1 MINEYVHDH
10 IDFPYKFILDS
21 SKRDKTIYPD
31 SNNFRQILPFYLR
44 DISIAKVINYSI
56 PVVSEPVDSTN
67 NQFTMTRTIPG
78 AIEENSVVVVTID
91 RGEYTPEELATF
103 LTTYFA
109 DSTNFP
115 LSWPGAGLYTW
126 EADSDGRL
134 TVYYDNTDVTEFTI
148 TATSDVLGGESGVTY
163 TSSPGT
169 LPAAQYDALG
179 VQGSILAFPNYPNL
193 IGKDFVMFRFP
204 QFEDKM
210 LKRTNYDG
218 VGPVDIRYLSTG
230 GDMKLT
236 YIVLDKSI
244 DFEYI
249 DIRLE
254 NLDGT
259 PYNLK
264 GRDIKVVMEFE
275 KNIPKGLE
283 IRERGFISHLTNNSA
298 YTDLQKRLG

>member
-134 TVYYDNTDVTEFTI
+134 TVYYDNTDVTE
-148 TATSDVLGGESGVTY
+148 
-163 TSSPGT
+163 
-169 LPAAQYDALG
+169 
-179 VQGSILAFPNYPNL
+179 
-193 IGKDFVMFRFP
+193 
-204 QFEDKM
+204 
-210 LKRTNYDG
+210 
-218 VGPVDIRYLSTG
+218 
-230 GDMKLT
+230 
-236 YIVLDKSI
+236 
-244 DFEYI
+244 
-249 DIRLE
+249 
-254 NLDGT
+254 
-259 PYNLK
+259 
-264 GRDIKVVMEFE
+264 
-275 KNIPKGLE
+275 
-283 IRERGFISHLTNNSA
+283 
-298 YTDLQKRLG
+298 